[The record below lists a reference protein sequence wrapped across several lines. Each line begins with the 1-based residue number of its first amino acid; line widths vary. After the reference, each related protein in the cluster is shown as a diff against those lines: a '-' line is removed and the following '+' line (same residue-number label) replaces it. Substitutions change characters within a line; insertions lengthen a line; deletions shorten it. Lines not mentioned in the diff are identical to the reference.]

1 MPEAGQ
7 ERSLPEQPGGVL
19 TQISNEVVKT
29 LKESYGKGP
38 DRAKAYMLDD
48 VLLIVMRGGAT
59 TVEQTLLERGEGDMV
74 RSYRQT
80 YQNHMGD
87 RLIGIV
93 ERATGRKVATYQSQ
107 VLFWPFTSIEVFLF
121 ADGDGD
127 AILRN

>member
-1 MPEAGQ
+1 MSEGAQ
-7 ERSLPEQPGGVL
+7 ERSLPDQPGSVL
-19 TQISNEVVKT
+19 TQISNEVVRT

-38 DRAKAYMLDD
+38 DRAKAYLLDD

-59 TVEQTLLERGEGDMV
+59 TVEQTLLEAGEGDMV
-74 RSYRQT
+74 RNYRQL

-107 VLFWPFTSIEVFLF
+107 VLFWPFTSIEIFLF
-121 ADGDGD
+121 ADREDD

>member
-1 MPEAGQ
+1 MSEGGQ
-7 ERSLPEQPGGVL
+7 ERSLSEQPGGML
-19 TQISNEVVKT
+19 TQISNEVVRT

-38 DRAKAYMLDD
+38 DRAKAYLLDD
-48 VLLIVMRGGAT
+48 VLLVVMRGGAT
-59 TVEQTLLERGEGDMV
+59 TVEQTLLEAGEGDMV
-74 RSYRQT
+74 RNYRQV

-121 ADGDGD
+121 AEGEDD
-127 AILRN
+127 AMLRS

>member
-1 MPEAGQ
+1 MSEGGQ
-7 ERSLPEQPGGVL
+7 ERSLSEQPGGML
-19 TQISNEVVKT
+19 TQISNEVVRT

-38 DRAKAYMLDD
+38 DRAKAYLLDD

-59 TVEQTLLERGEGDMV
+59 TVEQTLLEAGEGDLV
-74 RSYRQT
+74 RNYRQV

-121 ADGDGD
+121 AEGENG
-127 AILRN
+127 AILRS

>member
-1 MPEAGQ
+1 MSEGGQ
-7 ERSLPEQPGGVL
+7 ERSLPEQPGGML
-19 TQISNEVVKT
+19 TQISNEVVRT

-38 DRAKAYMLDD
+38 DRAKAYLLDD

-59 TVEQTLLERGEGDMV
+59 TVEQTLLEAGEGDLV
-74 RSYRQT
+74 RNYRQV

-121 ADGDGD
+121 AEGENG
-127 AILRN
+127 AILRS

>member
-1 MPEAGQ
+1 MSEGGQ
-7 ERSLPEQPGGVL
+7 ERSLSEQPGGML
-19 TQISNEVVKT
+19 TQISNEVVRT

-38 DRAKAYMLDD
+38 DRAKAYLLDD
-48 VLLIVMRGGAT
+48 VLLVVMRGGAT
-59 TVEQTLLERGEGDMV
+59 TVEQTLLEAGEGDMV
-74 RSYRQT
+74 RNYRQV

-121 ADGDGD
+121 AEGEAD
-127 AILRN
+127 AMLRS